1 MDLKKAAI
9 LSISLLIVIANAAV
23 SPLLGLISVSFPE
36 ASTTLVK
43 QVVSLPSLMMIFF
56 SIISGQFVH
65 IFSKKPVLA
74 LGLSIYTVGG
84 IGAYW
89 TSTIFGLLIFR
100 ALLGAGTGLILPLAT
115 SLITDFYS
123 GEERAKM
130 VGYSTSISYIGA
142 AISPIITGW
151 FVNTNWRDA
160 FFYLSHRTWCIS
172 VYRHKYTSRK
182 ERCSFQQKN
191 SR

>member
-9 LSISLLIVIANAAV
+9 LSISLLIVIVNAAV
-23 SPLLGLISVSFPE
+23 SPLLGLISISFPE

-56 SIISGQFVH
+56 SIISGQLVH
-65 IFSKKPVLA
+65 IFSKKHVLA

-89 TSTIFGLLIFR
+89 TSTIFGLLAFR

-151 FVNTNWRDA
+151 FVNTNWGML
-160 FFYLSHRTWCIS
+160 FLSIS
-172 VYRHKYTSRK
+172 SHLVY
-182 ERCSFQQKN
+182 
-191 SR
+191 